1 MNTTRKSNGLNNNT
15 ECGIFNL
22 KFGNGSA
29 GCDGFREYFFP
40 PMLWIPHQLVGAPL
54 EHSVTLEC
62 NTEAHPTSLNYW
74 TREDGVMIQGSN
86 KYKITSTTEKLP
98 YKTRM
103 TLTIYDLQEEDYG
116 SYKCVAKNPRGE
128 TDGVIHLYRSLP
140 PSTSPSP
147 YTTEMPKK
155 DWELMAEMNNSV
167 YGNPSSLTIH
177 NEKSMKAG
185 NKFQSNLS
193 EIGKSEQKSS
203 DPDRKRNYNWTP
215 DSDAATNMSTTGLLL
230 MVALMAT
237 SIIR

>member
-1 MNTTRKSNGLNNNT
+1 MGREMDEKEKEKVAVTKSKKQLGEGKKRWKNEGRNASWGMNTTRKSNGLNNNT

-128 TDGVIHLYRSLP
+128 TDGVIHLYSKCCLFAHVLKYPVETFVELMTNRHSEYASGSPTRHSLLGSWRWEFLNRSLL
-140 PSTSPSP
+140 SWT
-147 YTTEMPKK
+147 
-155 DWELMAEMNNSV
+155 ANS
-167 YGNPSSLTIH
+167 S
-177 NEKSMKAG
+177 
-185 NKFQSNLS
+185 
-193 EIGKSEQKSS
+193 
-203 DPDRKRNYNWTP
+203 
-215 DSDAATNMSTTGLLL
+215 
-230 MVALMAT
+230 
-237 SIIR
+237 